1 MAEKKAAK
9 SKTVKKKG
17 KKRVCP
23 ECNVHVQATYN
34 NTIITISEPTGDVIS
49 WASAGSNGFKGA
61 RKSTPYAAQVAA
73 ENAVEKAKPCGI
85 EKVNVYVKGVG
96 PGREQAIRGLNAAG
110 LQINAITDIT
120 PIPHNGC
127 RPKKGRRV

>member
-9 SKTVKKKG
+9 KATKKKG

-23 ECNVHVQATYN
+23 ECNAYVQASYN
-34 NTIITISEPTGDVIS
+34 NTIVTITEPTGDTVS
-49 WASAGSNGFKGA
+49 WASCGSSGFKGT
-61 RKSTPYAAQVAA
+61 RKATPYAAQVTA
-73 ENAVEKAKPCGI
+73 ENAVEKAKAVGI
-85 EKVNVYVKGVG
+85 EKVNVFVKGVG

-110 LQINAITDIT
+110 LQIVAITDVT

-127 RPKKGRRV
+127 RPKKQRRV

>member
-1 MAEKKAAK
+1 MADKDKK
-9 SKTVKKKG
+9 SSKKKG

-23 ECNVHVQATYN
+23 ECNVYIQATYN
-34 NTIITISEPTGDVIS
+34 NTIITITEPSGDVIA

-73 ENAVEKAKPCGI
+73 ENAVEKAKPCGF
-85 EKVNVYVKGVG
+85 EKANVFVKGVG
-96 PGREQAIRGLNAAG
+96 PGREQSIRGLNAAG
-110 LQINAITDIT
+110 IQINAITDVT

-127 RPKKGRRV
+127 RAKKARRN